1 MTANVDTISV
11 VNSKRRLI
19 HYSQCW
25 EDPKTMLNGLKVNT
39 GDDIIAIG
47 SGGDN
52 SFALLLENPRS
63 ITVVDSNPAQMNLV
77 ELKIRAIQNLNY
89 SEFLGFLGV
98 KECNSRI
105 DVYGKLRPFLSPEV
119 AIYWDNCIDNISMG
133 VINIGKFERFFALF
147 RNRVLPLIHKDMTV
161 ERFLACRTMSEQKNF
176 FDDVWN
182 NRRWRF
188 LIRVF
193 FSKFVMGHL
202 GRDPSYYEHVG
213 INKTS
218 EEILKRTQ
226 HGLTEVNMDSNFFV
240 EYILT
245 GRYRNPDYMPPYLL
259 ASNFDFLKKNCG
271 KLKLIHNTITEYFSQ
286 LKPCSVSKFY
296 LSDVFEYISQCEFEE
311 ALVNIARVSRA
322 DSRLAFWT
330 LFINRCIPD
339 RFSEKFK
346 LNYDLSRELTFSS
359 RTFFYNNFNVWLIL

>member
-1 MTANVDTISV
+1 MTAQIDTIPV
-11 VNSKRRLI
+11 VNSKRSII

-25 EDPKTMLNGLKVNT
+25 EDPKTMLNGLKVKAE
-39 GDDIIAIG
+39 DDIITIG

-52 SFALLLENPRS
+52 SFALLLENPSS

-89 SEFLGFLGV
+89 SEFLGFLGA
-98 KECNSRI
+98 KDCKSRI
-105 DVYGKLRPFLSPEV
+105 DLYGKLRPFLSMD
-119 AIYWDNCIDNISMG
+119 ASSYWDNYIDYISKG
-133 VINIGKFERFFALF
+133 VIHIGKFERFFALF

-161 ERFLACRTMSEQKNF
+161 ERLLACRTIYEQKNF
-176 FDDVWN
+176 FGDVWN
-182 NRRWRF
+182 NHRWRF
-188 LIRVF
+188 LLRLF

-202 GRDPSYYEHVG
+202 GRDPSFYEHVG

-226 HGLTEVNMDSNFFV
+226 HGLTEVSMDSNFFV

-245 GRYRNPDYMPPYLL
+245 GRYKNPDNMPPYLL

-271 KLKLIHNTITEYFSQ
+271 KLKLINNTITEYISQ
-286 LKPCSVSKFY
+286 LKPYSVSRFY
-296 LSDVFEYISQCEFEE
+296 LSDVFEYMSQCEFEE
-311 ALVNIARVSRA
+311 TLVNIARVSKA
-322 DSRLAFWT
+322 DSRVAFWT

-339 RFSEKFK
+339 KFSKKFK
-346 LNYDLSRELTFSS
+346 SNYDLSRELTFLS
-359 RTFFYNNFNVWLIL
+359 RTFFYNNFNVWLIP